1 MAGAVPS
8 LFIFLEFKWPIQQG
22 EQDQFEDLALMN
34 KLSIRWLKETGKYL
48 CLV

>member
-22 EQDQFEDLALMN
+22 EQDLFEDLAIIN
-34 KLSIRWLKETGKYL
+34 ELSIR
-48 CLV
+48 